1 MHLTEN
7 SKIVRFFSTIIK
19 PRAQIFNLIIIS
31 VIAAL
36 IAIVPYTQYNG
47 IETEV
52 PLVPITTP
60 KIKEWGALPTRVT
73 TGLYINN
80 FPTLDFVNNDFVF
93 DGILWFE
100 FDPALISLNTVSK
113 FAFEKGEITYISEPY
128 TQLSNNNFFARYNLR
143 VRFKSDMNYKLFPF
157 DDHRIDIVLINRAI
171 EPSEMIFW
179 SFSPYFEIAPTA
191 GFSGWHLYDTL
202 VNIGI
207 SESVIERT
215 GTQKIIAQPRVV
227 FSICLKREGTRNIL
241 LILLPLF
248 IIYFISLFSFSFDP
262 IKNPGTIFSLAS
274 AGVTGLLSYRFVI
287 EGMTPKVGYFVLSD
301 KIFILFLLAT
311 LCEFALA
318 VLLMQLKKMTP
329 LISLLRGITYV
340 LLNTIF
346 IIAWYYFLIRS

>member
-1 MHLTEN
+1 
-7 SKIVRFFSTIIK
+7 
-19 PRAQIFNLIIIS
+19 
-31 VIAAL
+31 
-36 IAIVPYTQYNG
+36 
-47 IETEV
+47 
-52 PLVPITTP
+52 
-60 KIKEWGALPTRVT
+60 
-73 TGLYINN
+73 
-80 FPTLDFVNNDFVF
+80 
-93 DGILWFE
+93 
-100 FDPALISLNTVSK
+100 VSK
-113 FAFEKGEITYISEPY
+113 FAFEKGEILYISEPY

-171 EPSEMIFW
+171 EPSEMLFW
-179 SFSPYFEIAPTA
+179 SFAPYFEVAPTA
-191 GFSGWHLYDTL
+191 EFSGWHLYDTL
-202 VNIGI
+202 VNTGI

-215 GTQKIIAQPRVV
+215 GTQKIISQPRAV

-329 LISLLRGITYV
+329 IISLLRSIIYL
-340 LLNTIF
+340 LLNSIF